1 MKILHIEAGR
11 HLYGGA
17 RQVQYILQGLH
28 ARGVTNV
35 LACPPGAH
43 IAQAAHAWA
52 QVVELPMRGDLDAGL
67 VWRLL
72 RVIRSTQVDLL
83 HVHSRRGADVWGPLA
98 ARLAGI
104 PCVISRR
111 VDNAEKPWIA
121 RLKYHHV
128 QRIITISEGIRAVML
143 AQGLPPQQVV
153 CVRSALDPSPY
164 LQPYDKA
171 AFRRSLGM
179 EEDTLL
185 VGMVAQL
192 IERKG
197 HRHLLAA
204 LPSVLSGFPNLQILI
219 YGRGPLEAELRQEID
234 QRGLGPHVRMMGFKD
249 DLPQTLGSLDLLV
262 HPADMEGLG
271 IALLQASAALLP
283 IIASRAGGM
292 PEAVREGINGLL
304 IQPGDVSGL
313 ACAMQTLL
321 ADPAM
326 RSRMGQAGRELIL
339 REFST
344 DTMCDGNLA
353 VYREVLGT

>member
-52 QVVELPMRGDLDAGL
+52 QVVEMPMRGDLDVGL

-72 RVIRSTQVDLL
+72 RLIRSTQADLV

-121 RLKYHHV
+121 RFKYRHV

-171 AFRRSLGM
+171 AFRHSLGVA
-179 EEDTLL
+179 EDTLL

-204 LPSVLSGFPNLQILI
+204 LPSVLKDFPNLQVLI

-249 DLPQTLGSLDLLV
+249 DLPQTLGCLDLLV

-271 IALLQASAALLP
+271 IALLQASAAQLP
-283 IIASRAGGM
+283 IIACRAGGM
-292 PEAVREGINGLL
+292 PEAVRDGVNGLL
-304 IQPGDVSGL
+304 ISPGDVSGL
-313 ACAMQTLL
+313 ASAMQALL

-326 RSRMGQAGRELIL
+326 RSRMGKAGRELIL
-339 REFST
+339 HEFST